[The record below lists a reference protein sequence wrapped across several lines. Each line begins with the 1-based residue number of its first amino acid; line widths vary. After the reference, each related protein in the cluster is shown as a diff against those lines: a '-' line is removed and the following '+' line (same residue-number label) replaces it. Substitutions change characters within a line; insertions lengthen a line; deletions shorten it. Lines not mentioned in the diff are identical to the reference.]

1 MGFNDRP
8 RLMMASILFAMC
20 PIFWLFQ
27 SLHMRDAAAMF
38 CVILYAFFWLHFLSR
53 KTLIRGVILA
63 GVTVVATLFFHY
75 LRGEFSVV
83 PVAMVLAASAAMLVA
98 ARGPQAVVA
107 GVIIGLACV
116 IWVLSPQGYSNI
128 TDTVAKSAS
137 YAVLD
142 DPANGEAR
150 QSLGKALVVNQPLP
164 IRAVVGSA
172 YLWVFPVPFWHGFFT
187 GSLYHI
193 LKSLHAVFAFFLIPA
208 MAVGALTAFRERNA
222 PKLFLVFCIAGFT
235 VAVAITSLETRHLGV
250 FLPLAIILAC
260 TPDYRTSGKTYARIT
275 YAVLAGVVGVHLVWA
290 FLRFW

>member
-1 MGFNDRP
+1 
-8 RLMMASILFAMC
+8 MAIPIVTYARCGGDVLRDIVCLLLAAFSFAKN
-20 PIFWLFQ
+20 IDTR
-27 SLHMRDAAAMF
+27 RDT
-38 CVILYAFFWLHFLSR
+38 SR
-53 KTLIRGVILA
+53 RYSGSDPV
-63 GVTVVATLFFHY
+63 FFHY

-193 LKSLHAVFAFFLIPA
+193 LKSLHAVFAFF
-208 MAVGALTAFRERNA
+208 F
-222 PKLFLVFCIAGFT
+222 
-235 VAVAITSLETRHLGV
+235 
-250 FLPLAIILAC
+250 
-260 TPDYRTSGKTYARIT
+260 
-275 YAVLAGVVGVHLVWA
+275 
-290 FLRFW
+290 

>member
-1 MGFNDRP
+1 
-8 RLMMASILFAMC
+8 
-20 PIFWLFQ
+20 
-27 SLHMRDAAAMF
+27 
-38 CVILYAFFWLHFLSR
+38 
-53 KTLIRGVILA
+53 
-63 GVTVVATLFFHY
+63 
-75 LRGEFSVV
+75 
-83 PVAMVLAASAAMLVA
+83 MVLAASAAMLVA

-193 LKSLHAVFAFFLIPA
+193 LKSLHAVFAFFSDPGHGSR
-208 MAVGALTAFRERNA
+208 GANSISRAKRPQIVSGLLHCGFHCGCSHHVAGDAA
-222 PKLFLVFCIAGFT
+222 PRSFLASSDNSCMYAGLSNQWQNLCPHYLCC
-235 VAVAITSLETRHLGV
+235 AGRGGWGSPCMGV
-250 FLPLAIILAC
+250 FALLVARPFRAINIAAHW
-260 TPDYRTSGKTYARIT
+260 SIT
-275 YAVLAGVVGVHLVWA
+275 
-290 FLRFW
+290 